1 MQLGDYI
8 QLQLF
13 FGAAKSF
20 CSSSQRNF
28 VMELE
33 KRGLSKVLSNDGLD
47 IRQDVDA
54 ARQASDFVKLDDH
67 NKKMAALDNALRA
80 RMCRSFIAGAVFGV
94 LILVAIILAIVSLQ
108 KIDNTTTDFGDK
120 TGNTSTLVSLMK
132 TQIEALEQKL
142 DTTSLQLDALKVSL
156 SRRIDDKLSASEF
169 TKDTLFSKLE
179 NKLCNGR
186 RINLPHT
193 CV

>member
-1 MQLGDYI
+1 
-8 QLQLF
+8 
-13 FGAAKSF
+13 
-20 CSSSQRNF
+20 
-28 VMELE
+28 MELE
-33 KRGLSKVLSNDGLD
+33 KRSVSKVLSNDGLD

-54 ARQASDFVKLDDH
+54 ARQASDFEFVKLDDH
-67 NKKMAALDNALRA
+67 NKKMAALENALRA

-108 KIDNTTTDFGDK
+108 NIDNTTTDFGDK
-120 TGNTSTLVSLMK
+120 IGNTSALVSLMK

-142 DTTSLQLDALKVSL
+142 DTTSLQLDALSVSL
-156 SRRIDDKLSASEF
+156 NRRIDDKLSASEF

-186 RINLPHT
+186 RINLHHT

>member
-1 MQLGDYI
+1 M
-8 QLQLF
+8 
-13 FGAAKSF
+13 AKD
-20 CSSSQRNF
+20 R
-28 VMELE
+28 
-33 KRGLSKVLSNDGLD
+33 RDLSKVLSNDGLD

-67 NKKMAALDNALRA
+67 NKKMAALENALRA

-94 LILVAIILAIVSLQ
+94 LILVAIILGVVSLQ

-120 TGNTSTLVSLMK
+120 IGNTSALVR

-142 DTTSLQLDALKVSL
+142 NTTSLQLDALNVSL

-169 TKDTLFSKLE
+169 TKYY
-179 NKLCNGR
+179 KLCNGR
-186 RINLPHT
+186 IIKLTDT